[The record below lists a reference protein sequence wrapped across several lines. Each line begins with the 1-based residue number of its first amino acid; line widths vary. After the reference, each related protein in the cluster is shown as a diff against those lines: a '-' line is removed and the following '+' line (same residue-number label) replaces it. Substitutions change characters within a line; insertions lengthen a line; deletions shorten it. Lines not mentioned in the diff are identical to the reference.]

1 MKAESETKIE
11 TDLKIASKPWIH
23 VEAASTA
30 KRTRLAAS
38 FIYPRANFN
47 FYKRQF
53 QLANLRPCDTVLRT
67 VFDGFIH

>member
-11 TDLKIASKPWIH
+11 TDLKIDLKIASKPWIH

-47 FYKRQF
+47 FSYAHAIQS
-53 QLANLRPCDTVLRT
+53 
-67 VFDGFIH
+67 